1 MKVKDKDYEYRYI
14 EQSVDVRT
22 WRINSP
28 KKLTEKEIQDL
39 AVDSGFDREGEMS
52 EDKKTKIIVEY
63 EGVEYGD
70 DCQTEIQGDTA
81 NEQGKIMQDKTTDKA
96 IDKLNQV
103 ITDYVNIFDTEKKE
117 IEEIEQS
124 LEILI
129 QKNKEIK

>member
-1 MKVKDKDYEYRYI
+1 MSKKDKDYEYRYI

-22 WRINSP
+22 WRITSP

-81 NEQGKIMQDKTTDKA
+81 NK
-96 IDKLNQV
+96 
-103 ITDYVNIFDTEKKE
+103 
-117 IEEIEQS
+117 
-124 LEILI
+124 
-129 QKNKEIK
+129 

>member
-1 MKVKDKDYEYRYI
+1 
-14 EQSVDVRT
+14 
-22 WRINSP
+22 
-28 KKLTEKEIQDL
+28 
-39 AVDSGFDREGEMS
+39 
-52 EDKKTKIIVEY
+52 
-63 EGVEYGD
+63 
-70 DCQTEIQGDTA
+70 
-81 NEQGKIMQDKTTDKA
+81 MQDKTTDKA